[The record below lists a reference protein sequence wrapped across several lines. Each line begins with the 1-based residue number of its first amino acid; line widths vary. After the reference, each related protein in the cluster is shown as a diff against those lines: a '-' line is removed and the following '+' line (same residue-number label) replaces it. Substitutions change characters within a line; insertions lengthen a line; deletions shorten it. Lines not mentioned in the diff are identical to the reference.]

1 MLRRT
6 RRRFG
11 GAAGRYPSRP
21 SRRRA
26 RPLAVMGL
34 SMSRETADR
43 ELGLSLYRPLRSWY
57 GRTVLNFGDFANFTP
72 SISLQPRG
80 RASSFALSPLR
91 YHASVLIISRIF
103 RAIERRHMQRVSIE
117 IRASDPKL
125 VLLRTES
132 TSTALGSRRIAAN
145 GPRP

>member
-72 SISLQPRG
+72 QPRG

-91 YHASVLIISRIF
+91 YHASALSRIF